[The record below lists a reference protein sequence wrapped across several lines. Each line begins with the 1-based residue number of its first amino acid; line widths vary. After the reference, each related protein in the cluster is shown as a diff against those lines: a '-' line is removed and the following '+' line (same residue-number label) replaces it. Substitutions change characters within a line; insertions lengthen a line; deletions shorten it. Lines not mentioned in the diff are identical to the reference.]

1 MGGGH
6 HGDREGCMG
15 EGHHGDGPM
24 VMLLLRG
31 PWWYLR
37 PALEPD

>member
-6 HGDREGCMG
+6 HGDREGGMG
-15 EGHHGDGPM
+15 GGHHGDGPM

-31 PWWYLR
+31 PW
-37 PALEPD
+37 